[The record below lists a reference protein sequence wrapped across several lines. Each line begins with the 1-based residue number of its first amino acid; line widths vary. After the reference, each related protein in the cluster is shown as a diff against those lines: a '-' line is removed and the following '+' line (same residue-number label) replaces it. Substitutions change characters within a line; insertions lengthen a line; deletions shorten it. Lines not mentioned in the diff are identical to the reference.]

1 MGSGKQ
7 FSLIQVLGGS
17 LRHMNGIIALLT
29 RIVKGNCAQAYTGG
43 SASSTAQVSTPPP
56 FCMTPAHVWQ
66 FALWAG
72 SHVSLPLPLMRPA
85 LISAGME
92 QGWLGTLIRS
102 PSSGSTPD
110 PAMDRT

>member
-7 FSLIQVLGGS
+7 FFLIQVLGGS
-17 LRHMNGIIALLT
+17 LRHVNGIIALLT

-43 SASSTAQVSTPPP
+43 SASSTAPVSTPPP

-72 SHVSLPLPLMRPA
+72 SHISLPLPLRPA
-85 LISAGME
+85 LILAGME
-92 QGWLGTLIRS
+92 QKSLACLIS
-102 PSSGSTPD
+102 TKWPGAISG
-110 PAMDRT
+110 PAIDRT